1 MPSIYHN
8 DEYKYRLEKYPPRW
22 NHTLLSRDNLYDM
35 AGAARA
41 KQGPR
46 IKKEGKGDLYRIGG
60 VDLPW
65 DPELDLDKPKPTPLY
80 PAFQIPKPKPLTE
93 KEKSQVAHFRQLR
106 ESIKNGPLY
115 TVLGDNVRVGKPGT
129 SAAAAFNPFEG
140 MPKYSQRYTK
150 KKRMIPKLDTRPYV
164 LKFFPKELWSTID
177 PTATET
183 NGVINTDTKGKSLQ
197 LSGYEKDADMSEDEM
212 DVKEERDPDDEDM
225 PEGEE
230 VDDEFDDEEDGGDY
244 NAEQYFDDGGDD
256 AGDDYDAG
264 GDEGAGTYYD

>member
-1 MPSIYHN
+1 
-8 DEYKYRLEKYPPRW
+8 
-22 NHTLLSRDNLYDM
+22 M
-35 AGAARA
+35 AGAARGR
-41 KQGPR
+41 QGPR
-46 IKKEGKGDLYRIGG
+46 IKKEGKSDVYRIGG

-80 PAFQIPKPKPLTE
+80 PAFKIPESKPLAE
-93 KEKSQVAHFRQLR
+93 RERSEIAHLRRLR

-115 TVLGDNVRVGKPGT
+115 TVLGDNVRVGKSSKT
-129 SAAAAFNPFEG
+129 ATAAFNPFEG

-164 LKFFPKELWSTID
+164 LEFFPKELWSTVD
-177 PTATET
+177 PSATET
-183 NGVINTDTKGKSLQ
+183 NGVINTNATGKSLQ
-197 LSGYEKDADMSEDEM
+197 ISGYGNDADGSEDEV
-212 DVKEERDPDDEDM
+212 DVKEEREPDDEEM

-264 GDEGAGTYYD
+264 GDEGGGGYYE